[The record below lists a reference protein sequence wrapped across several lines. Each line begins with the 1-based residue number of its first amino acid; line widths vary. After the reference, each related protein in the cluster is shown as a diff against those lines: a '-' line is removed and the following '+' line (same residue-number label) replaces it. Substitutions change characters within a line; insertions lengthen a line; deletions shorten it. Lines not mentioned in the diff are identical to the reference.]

1 MPVKMAETVSMTFNK
16 FILYI
21 KPYKKKK
28 NYSFISETNKT
39 SGKKNPVLISLYSK
53 IDIFIC

>member
-21 KPYKKKK
+21 KPCKKK

-39 SGKKNPVLISLYSK
+39 SGKKILY
-53 IDIFIC
+53 